1 VSAPAHDPRHVAS
14 LAAGLVA
21 ASISAIL
28 VKLCVSEAPVIAF
41 YRLLG
46 AGAVFLL
53 FELLRKRSI
62 RVEARDVAIAAISA
76 FFLALH
82 FYFWIRSLFMT
93 SINSSMMLLSA
104 QPLFA
109 LILQPLV
116 LRSPIRP
123 RNLLSLLIGMAGIA
137 VITGGDLHVSAL
149 AGRGDLFALFSAAMA
164 ACYLMTGSF
173 RRSPLIPYLGV
184 MYSLSGL
191 MLLTF
196 SLVTRGALTP
206 ARPIDWL
213 WILLIVIFPTLIGHT
228 LLNRAMAHFPSYLV
242 NLSVLTEP
250 VLTAILAWFVFR
262 AVVTPPVWLGGAL
275 IVGAVVV
282 EFTQR
287 DRASMPPPT
296 GDDVLPAG

>member
-1 VSAPAHDPRHVAS
+1 VSAAAHDPRHVAS
-14 LAAGLVA
+14 LAAGLLA

-28 VKLCVSEAPVIAF
+28 IKLCASETSVIAF

-46 AGAVFLL
+46 AGAVFLI
-53 FELLRKRSI
+53 FELSRNGSI
-62 RVEARDVAIAAISA
+62 RVTGRDVVIATISA
-76 FFLALH
+76 LFLALH

-116 LRSPIRP
+116 LRTPIRA
-123 RNLLSLLIGMAGIA
+123 RNLLSLLIGMAGIT
-137 VITGGDLHVSAL
+137 VITGSDLHVSAL

-164 ACYLMTGSF
+164 ACYLMSGSF
-173 RRSPLIPYLGV
+173 RRAALIPYLGV

-191 MLLTF
+191 MLLAF
-196 SLVTRGALTP
+196 SLITRGALLP
-206 ARPIDWL
+206 ARSIDWL
-213 WILLIVIFPTLIGHT
+213 WLLLIVIFPTLIGHT

-242 NLSVLTEP
+242 NLSVLIEP
-250 VLTAILAWFVFR
+250 VLTAIFAWFVFR

-275 IVGAVVV
+275 IVAAVVV
-282 EFTQR
+282 EFSNR
-287 DRASMPPPT
+287 DRPSAVT
-296 GDDVLPAG
+296 GMDDVLPAG

>member
-1 VSAPAHDPRHVAS
+1 MAAASHDPLHVAS
-14 LAAGLVA
+14 LAAGLAA
-21 ASISAIL
+21 ASVSAVLI
-28 VKLCVSEAPVIAF
+28 KLCISEPTVIAF

-46 AGAVFLL
+46 AGAVFLI
-53 FELLRKRSI
+53 FELLTSGSI
-62 RVEARDVAIAAISA
+62 RVSGRDVVIATISA

-116 LRSPIRP
+116 LRAPIRS
-123 RNLLSLLIGMAGIA
+123 RNLLSLLIGMMGVA
-137 VITGGDLHVSAL
+137 VITGGDLHVSAQ
-149 AGRGDLFALFSAAMA
+149 AGRGDFFALFSAAMA
-164 ACYLMTGSF
+164 ACYLISGSF
-173 RRSPLIPYLGV
+173 RRAPLIPYLGV
-184 MYSLSGL
+184 MYSISGL
-191 MLLTF
+191 MLLLF
-196 SLVTRGALTP
+196 AIVTRGALSP
-206 ARPIDWL
+206 ARSIDWL
-213 WILLIVIFPTLIGHT
+213 WILLVLIFPTLIGHT

-242 NLSVLTEP
+242 NLSVLSEP

-275 IVGAVVV
+275 IVAAVIV
-282 EFTQR
+282 EFSNR
-287 DRASMPPPT
+287 DRGSVMAQ